1 MTETKATTENQPV
14 TAPKYAALQYT
25 MMRLGIFVACFAV
38 LAVLS
43 AIGAVPAGIG
53 DSNAL
58 WIFAL
63 ALVISAPISF
73 VVLRRQR
80 DRMSERIVVGMDR
93 AKRKL
98 HANRTM
104 EDAD

>member
-1 MTETKATTENQPV
+1 
-14 TAPKYAALQYT
+14 
-25 MMRLGIFVACFAV
+25 
-38 LAVLS
+38 
-43 AIGAVPAGIG
+43 
-53 DSNAL
+53 
-58 WIFAL
+58 
-63 ALVISAPISF
+63 